1 MDDPVLEQHF
11 VGHKGTI
18 TSLSFNPSDK
28 QLLSSSEDH
37 TFMNW
42 NLTSSS
48 GSLRYQAK
56 ALPVT
61 HICYSPNGNL
71 IASAQGQ
78 AVRLWMSTI
87 RGKSI
92 EFKTHFAIVRSVQF
106 SPDGNN
112 LLTASDDKSL
122 KIWITSK
129 RKFLTSLSGNGG
141 HTNWVRFGTYSSDGH
156 LIASCS
162 DDKTTKIW
170 DPVTSKL
177 VYTFNEVRGAPRY
190 VKFHPSSSCIGVAMA
205 TGAVKL
211 YDLKMMKLLQY
222 YPCHDGSVNSLS
234 FHPEGVYLIT
244 AGSDSTSKILD
255 LIEGRAIL
263 SLEGHKKA
271 VTSVTFSNSGK
282 YFATASAD
290 KNVFVWKTNLNE
302 NVWDSREALLKESL
316 SNDCVP
322 ITRLE
327 TCPQNLKDPEI
338 TEVYCAKDYQE
349 LQNKMEL
356 PSVPSCNVMTS
367 TSTSGS
373 DLKESSMKIRNEHV
387 GDEIQDVNSHSHMNS
402 ISELVSQVAFLTDK
416 LIDMESRLKQME
428 EMMKLGGNSNFV

>member
-18 TSLSFNPSDK
+18 TSLSFNPSGK

-42 NLTSSS
+42 NLNSTS
-48 GSLRYQAK
+48 GSLRYKAK
-56 ALPVT
+56 SIPVT
-61 HICYSPNGNL
+61 HVCYSPNGNL

-78 AVRLWMSTI
+78 AVRLWVSTI

-92 EFKTHFAIVRSVQF
+92 EFRTHFGIVRSVQF
-106 SPDGNN
+106 SPDGSN

-122 KIWITSK
+122 KIWVTSK
-129 RKFLTSLSGNGG
+129 RKFLTSLSG
-141 HTNWVRFGTYSSDGH
+141 HTNWVRFGTYSSHGH

-162 DDKTTKIW
+162 DDKTIKIW

-177 VYTFNEVRGAPRY
+177 VHTFNEVRGAARY
-190 VKFHPSSSCIGVAMA
+190 VKFHPSNTCVGVAMA

-234 FHPEGVYLIT
+234 FHPEGIFLVT
-244 AGSDSTSKILD
+244 AGSDCTSKIMD

-271 VTSVTFSNSGK
+271 VTAVAFSNSGK
-282 YFATASAD
+282 NFATASAD

-302 NVWDSREALLKESL
+302 NVWDNREGLIKESL
-316 SNDCVP
+316 ANDYDP
-322 ITRLE
+322 IPRLE
-327 TCPQNLKDPEI
+327 TSIPQHFKDSEI
-338 TEVYCAKDYQE
+338 TEVYCAKDYEEIQD
-349 LQNKMEL
+349 KMEQ
-356 PSVPSCNVMTS
+356 PSVPTS
-367 TSTSGS
+367 KGMIPTSSF
-373 DLKESSMKIRNEHV
+373 SSEEISKKNQNEGV
-387 GDEIQDVNSHSHMNS
+387 EQAIQEVNSQPLVNS
-402 ISELVSQVAFLTDK
+402 ISELMSQVAFLTDK
-416 LIDMESRLKQME
+416 LIDMENRLKQME
-428 EMMKLGGNSNFV
+428 EMMKCGGRTNFV